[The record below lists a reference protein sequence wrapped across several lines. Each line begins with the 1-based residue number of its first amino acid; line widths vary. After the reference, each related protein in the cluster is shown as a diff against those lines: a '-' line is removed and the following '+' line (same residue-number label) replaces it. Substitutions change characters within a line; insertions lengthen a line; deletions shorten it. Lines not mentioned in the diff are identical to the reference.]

1 MSKPTKSLNPT
12 NPLLDQKTDY
22 LKQDPAIPGQTYTVV
37 SFINPKDMVLEKS
50 LYYAN
55 EFMVSDI
62 NSLILAQ
69 AMQMA
74 KKLNSQMTSRISG
87 VLDKLKM
94 SVDEE
99 DKHIYRILND
109 AYRPMQI
116 DEEEFLAECKR
127 EYTLDR
133 QDLLDKY
140 TVFLSQNRSKMDQ
153 VFDKSHD
160 DATSVRGF
168 KVRGSYS
175 RIEDARQRAKFL
187 RDTVEQAIHAFV
199 VETGT
204 WFPVDMDADEVQDQD
219 YMLPRLNELMGKYHD
234 GIQARD
240 QHYQERKQEMSQGN
254 SSTHTAE
261 AVKERL
267 RKKLMEKTAKDSA
280 LAPDAMPT
288 V

>member
-1 MSKPTKSLNPT
+1 MSKPSKPSNPS

-22 LKQDPAIPGQTYTVV
+22 LKQDPHIPGQTYTVV
-37 SFINPKDMVLEKS
+37 SFVNPKDMVLEKS

-55 EFMVSDI
+55 EFMVHDI

-69 AMQMA
+69 AMQMV
-74 KKLNSQMTSRISG
+74 KKLNSDMTGRISG
-87 VLDKLKM
+87 VLDKLKL

-116 DEEEFLAECKR
+116 DEDQFVTECKR
-127 EYTLDR
+127 EYMLDR
-133 QDLLDKY
+133 QEILDKY
-140 TVFLSQNRSKMDQ
+140 TAFLSQNRSKMDQ
-153 VFDKSHD
+153 VFDKSHG

-168 KVRGSYS
+168 KVRGCFS

-187 RDTVEQAIHAFV
+187 RDNVEQAIHAFV

-219 YMLPRLNELMGKYHD
+219 YMLPKLNELMGKYNE

-240 QHYQERKQEMSQGN
+240 QLYHERKQEMAQTG
-254 SSTHTAE
+254 SSAHSAE
-261 AVKERL
+261 SVKERL
-267 RKKLMEKTAKDSA
+267 RRKLEEKRELEESRELEKK
-280 LAPDAMPT
+280 
-288 V
+288 